1 MSVFQH
7 AEFVRSVH
15 DSALLPQESGVEI
28 AFAGRSNAGKS
39 TAINAIVQRK
49 RLAYVSKTPGRTQSI
64 NYFSLGAERFLVD
77 LPGYGYAAVSQEERR
92 NWGVLISTYIQSRPS
107 LRGLIVVM
115 DIRRPFTPLDR
126 QLLNW
131 IAPLGKAS
139 HVLLTKADKLVK
151 REAAAALRK
160 AQDIAG
166 NFPACSV
173 QLFSGMTGLGVEEA
187 RHLTTGWFRDSA
199 NKKPPVKG
207 E

>member
-7 AEFVRSVH
+7 AQFVQSVH

-49 RLAYVSKTPGRTQSI
+49 RLAFVSKTPGRTQSI
-64 NYFSLGAERFLVD
+64 NYFSLGAEHFLVD

-107 LRGLIVVM
+107 LCGLIVVM

-151 REAAAALRK
+151 REAVAALHK

-166 NFPACSV
+166 SFPACSV
-173 QLFSGMTGLGVEEA
+173 QLFSGMTGLGVEET
-187 RHLTTGWFRDSA
+187 RNLITGWLRDST

>member
-1 MSVFQH
+1 MSAFQH
-7 AEFVRSVH
+7 AEFTQSVH
-15 DSALLPQESGVEI
+15 DSAQLPTESGVEI

-39 TAINAIVQRK
+39 TAINAIVQRR
-49 RLAYVSKTPGRTQSI
+49 RLAFASKTPGRTQSI
-64 NYFSLGAERFLVD
+64 NYFSLGAQRFLVD

-92 NWGVLISTYIQSRPS
+92 TWGILVSAYIQSRLS
-107 LRGLIVVM
+107 LHGLIVVM

-131 IAPLGKAS
+131 IAPLGKES

-151 REAAAALRK
+151 REAATALRE
-160 AQDIAG
+160 ARDIAG
-166 NFPACSV
+166 NFPRCSV
-173 QLFSGMTGLGVEEA
+173 QLFSGTTGLGVEEA
-187 RHLTTGWFRDSA
+187 RSLITGWLKDSA

>member
-7 AEFVRSVH
+7 AEFALSVH
-15 DSALLPQESGVEI
+15 DFALLPKDAGVEI

-39 TAINAIVQRK
+39 TAINAIVQRR
-49 RLAYVSKTPGRTQSI
+49 RLAFVSKTPGRTQTI
-64 NYFSLGAERFLVD
+64 NYFRLGGQRFLVD
-77 LPGYGYAAVSQEERR
+77 LPGYGYAAVSQEERQA
-92 NWGVLISTYIQSRPS
+92 WGKLISAYIRSRLS
-107 LRGLIVVM
+107 LRGLIIVM
-115 DIRRPFTPLDR
+115 DVRRPFTPLDR

-151 REAAAALRK
+151 REAAIALRG
-160 AQDIAG
+160 AEDVACS
-166 NFPACSV
+166 FPGCSV
-173 QLFSGMTGLGVEEA
+173 QLFSGTTGQGVDEA
-187 RHLTTGWFRDSA
+187 RNLIAEWVTGNA